1 MITRGVASSS
11 QSNETARYLSSVPS
25 HSAPARA
32 EATRRADAWAAWRAA
47 ASAWLGFGAGVLAM
61 AAIDEGN
68 VSWAVRIGRAFPLT
82 PLCAALGVWFA
93 LSQERAWT
101 EGTDGTRSPARR
113 MTVQAT
119 GWIVAGASSVALVCG
134 AIVCGWPSVDLESY
148 FPTVTHAPAWQ
159 WHDGTFENATD
170 GLRLG
175 SDGNLLPLSVAA
187 GRGPVSA
194 IPPHSRLAAGTETA
208 IMGLAVG
215 LLAARMMV
223 GSGSA
228 LHGRG
233 PGPNAL
239 RRNALDLGTLAG
251 AIVVTVVLFQ
261 LSAAHRIA
269 VLWDVAPPLALLAFA
284 FGRHSRRGHDHDA
297 RSGT

>member
-1 MITRGVASSS
+1 
-11 QSNETARYLSSVPS
+11 
-25 HSAPARA
+25 
-32 EATRRADAWAAWRAA
+32 
-47 ASAWLGFGAGVLAM
+47 M

-68 VSWAVRIGRAFPLT
+68 VSWTVRIGRAFPLT

-101 EGTDGTRSPARR
+101 DGTNGTRSTARR
-113 MTVQAT
+113 MPAQAT
-119 GWIVAGASSVALVCG
+119 RWIVAGASSVALVCG

-148 FPTVTHAPAWQ
+148 FPTVTHAPVWQ
-159 WHDGTFENATD
+159 WHDGSFENAAD

-175 SDGNLLPLSVAA
+175 SDGNLRPLSVAVGA
-187 GRGPVSA
+187 GPVSA
-194 IPPHSRLAAGTETA
+194 IPTHSRLAAGTETA

-223 GSGSA
+223 GSSSA
-228 LHGRG
+228 LRG
-233 PGPNAL
+233 PGPSAL

-251 AIVVTVVLFQ
+251 TIVVTIVLFQ
-261 LSAAHRIA
+261 LSAAHRIP
-269 VLWDVAPPLALLAFA
+269 VLWDVAPPSALLAFA
-284 FGRHSRRGHDHDA
+284 FGRYSRRGHGHGHDA

>member
-1 MITRGVASSS
+1 MITRGVGSSS
-11 QSNETARYLSSVPS
+11 QSNETARYLSWVPS
-25 HSAPARA
+25 LRAPARA
-32 EATRRADAWAAWRAA
+32 EATRRANAWAAWRAA

-82 PLCAALGVWFA
+82 PFCAALGVWFA
-93 LSQERAWT
+93 LSQGRAWP
-101 EGTDGTRSPARR
+101 EGTEATRSTARR
-113 MTVQAT
+113 TPAQAT
-119 GWIVAGASSVALVCG
+119 RWIVAGASSVALACG
-134 AIVCGWPSVDLESY
+134 AVVCGWPSVDLESY

-159 WHDGTFENATD
+159 WHDGSFENTAD

-175 SDGNLLPLSVAA
+175 SDGNLRPLSVAA
-187 GRGPVSA
+187 GVGPVSA
-194 IPPHSRLAAGTETA
+194 MPPHSRLAAGTETA

-228 LHGRG
+228 LQGRG
-233 PGPNAL
+233 PGPSAL
-239 RRNALDLGTLAG
+239 RRNALDLGTLAS
-251 AIVVTVVLFQ
+251 AIVVTIVLFQ
-261 LSAAHRIA
+261 LSAAHRIP
-269 VLWDVAPPLALLAFA
+269 VLWDVVPPSALLAFA
-284 FGRHSRRGHDHDA
+284 FGRYPHRGHHA